1 MWRAVL
7 TAAHWDPE
15 HAPFERLNPG
25 RSLGPPK
32 GEAKAKA
39 ADRLS
44 LLLLEE
50 EEICRT
56 SSLEAPTS
64 PRAAQLP
71 LEALGPPPRGDPAP
85 SNGGV
90 GCQGPGLQSL
100 LMYRSPHLFRPVL
113 SSVKDHRQSGS
124 TEPPAVGVPSVL
136 ARQIN

>member
-32 GEAKAKA
+32 GEAKA

-50 EEICRT
+50 EEEVCRT

-64 PRAAQLP
+64 PRAGQLP
-71 LEALGPPPRGDPAP
+71 LEALGPPPRGTQPHQMGELGAK
-85 SNGGV
+85 
-90 GCQGPGLQSL
+90 GLD
-100 LMYRSPHLFRPVL
+100 YR
-113 SSVKDHRQSGS
+113 
-124 TEPPAVGVPSVL
+124 AY
-136 ARQIN
+136 

>member
-71 LEALGPPPRGDPAP
+71 LEALGPPPRGTQPRQMGELGAK
-85 SNGGV
+85 
-90 GCQGPGLQSL
+90 GLD
-100 LMYRSPHLFRPVL
+100 YR
-113 SSVKDHRQSGS
+113 
-124 TEPPAVGVPSVL
+124 AY
-136 ARQIN
+136 

>member
-32 GEAKAKA
+32 GKAKA

-44 LLLLEE
+44 GLLLEEE

-56 SSLEAPTS
+56 SSLEVPTS
-64 PRAAQLP
+64 PSPVGQLP
-71 LEALGPPPRGDPAP
+71 LEALGPPSPGDLAP

-90 GCQGPGLQSL
+90 GC
-100 LMYRSPHLFRPVL
+100 
-113 SSVKDHRQSGS
+113 
-124 TEPPAVGVPSVL
+124 
-136 ARQIN
+136 